1 VAATWVL
8 HSANIAVNL
17 NYMEKSVEPHQGP
30 YTGGNI
36 DPIVKP
42 LILTPAKPTTLI
54 FQAPLNVLMYL
65 PFNLLLLGRLAVAIP
80 LSSI

>member
-1 VAATWVL
+1 MTWKSL
-8 HSANIAVNL
+8 L
-17 NYMEKSVEPHQGP
+17 NFIGDP

-36 DPIVKP
+36 DPVAKP

-65 PFNLLLLGRLAVAIP
+65 PFNLSLLGSLAVAIP
-80 LSSI
+80 FPSI